1 MCGVAKLQ
9 QNGEFCGAGVRPRR
23 GALFLAAAHATLAF
37 GEAIIQ
43 LIVAYPIQ
51 RLFAISVGRFVVK
64 KSICTVALLALGI
77 CGAAAEEMARPPS
90 QFLTSPNVPFLAW
103 SGLYAGING
112 GYGWSSP
119 NIQYIANDPAS
130 QAGTC
135 AAIGGAKCIPTP
147 SINRDGGLFGAQI
160 GYNWQFSQLW
170 LVGVEAD
177 YQWSDITGK
186 GVSAFHLGGV
196 GGAAVPSTM
205 TAKETIGSFGTIR
218 VRLGALPL
226 NSLLTYGTAGVA
238 VGQVK
243 GSLALS
249 PGVTGAGMSV
259 GGFSYSCTAGVSC
272 FSGSSSTTSV
282 GWTAGGGAEY
292 ALTSNITL
300 KGEALWVRL
309 DKLKT
314 TATATAL
321 AAGGPTTPSSFTGT
335 FDFAAF
341 FVFRGGVNYRF

>member
-1 MCGVAKLQ
+1 LCGVAKLQ

-177 YQWSDITGK
+177 YQWSDIAGQ
-186 GVSAFHLGGV
+186 GVSSFHLGGV

-238 VGQVK
+238 IGQVK

-249 PGVTGAGMSV
+249 PGVTGAGISA